1 MDRHQPRR
9 ERLGRAVNKAGAQAL
24 LVTHPANV
32 TYLTGF
38 TGEDSYL
45 LFSTERAIVLSDP
58 RFTTQLGEECPGLDL
73 YIRRPGATMLQ
84 AIARVLRSARVSR
97 LGIEADSMSVA
108 LREQIATERPRME
121 ILPTSGLVETLRQIK
136 DQEEVARI
144 RRAVWQAEKALAV
157 LRSTLRPDK
166 TEKQIAAELE
176 YQMRLFGAKGCSFS
190 SIVGVGSRAALP
202 HATPGNHRV
211 GQSDFVL
218 LDWGANEELYNSDL
232 TRVLVT
238 GKISPRF
245 ERVYQTVLQAQTRA
259 IAAIRPGASTRQ
271 VDRVARTAIAK
282 AGFGR
287 YFGHGLGHGLGLAV
301 HEAPR
306 LAANSDTPLKPGMV
320 ITVEPGIYLPGW
332 GGVRIEDDVLVTR
345 QGHEVLTSAP
355 KQIEEVVVC

>member
-1 MDRHQPRR
+1 
-9 ERLGRAVNKAGAQAL
+9 
-24 LVTHPANV
+24 
-32 TYLTGF
+32 
-38 TGEDSYL
+38 
-45 LFSTERAIVLSDP
+45 
-58 RFTTQLGEECPGLDL
+58 
-73 YIRRPGATMLQ
+73 
-84 AIARVLRSARVSR
+84 
-97 LGIEADSMSVA
+97 
-108 LREQIATERPRME
+108 
-121 ILPTSGLVETLRQIK
+121 
-136 DQEEVARI
+136 
-144 RRAVWQAEKALAV
+144 
-157 LRSTLRPDK
+157 
-166 TEKQIAAELE
+166 
-176 YQMRLFGAKGCSFS
+176 
-190 SIVGVGSRAALP
+190 LP